1 MTVIIYNNDC
11 IHVATLGF
19 TISPEDIVVPEGLPA
34 VFKCQHSVLPVF
46 WRVNGESVRGNATH
60 FPSTVANG
68 SNIIYTFTIVAEPE
82 FNNSIAECE
91 AIDNG
96 QSITAQLVVQG
107 EFLTM
112 M

>member
-1 MTVIIYNNDC
+1 MVI
-11 IHVATLGF
+11 
-19 TISPEDIVVPEGLPA
+19 PEGLHA
-34 VFKCQHSVLPVF
+34 VFKCQHRATSVF

-60 FPSTVANG
+60 SPSTEVNG
-68 SNIIYTFTIVAEPE
+68 SHIIYTFTIMAEPE

-96 QSITAQLVVQG
+96 QSVTAQLVVQG

-112 M
+112 T